1 MTEQFYDKNIEYN
14 NSYEITKNII
24 SKDTFELNDFK
35 VIEKISP
42 IKKIPNW
49 SKIYWRNKRNI
60 LLKEE
65 INKNNLIDYWLSNT
79 NIFANENV
87 NKLLAKLKLDK
98 YIYNKHYFLKAY
110 PDCEYPLFDEYES
123 YKNKTFYNKSSSLI
137 SKLSLF
143 DSNNQNPKN
152 NNTIQ
157 IISNKDIKIN
167 ITQEETIFEE
177 EEYENSFI
185 EDVNKF
191 ADEYENSDSYNN

>member
-14 NSYEITKNII
+14 NSYEITKNIFPN
-24 SKDTFELNDFK
+24 DTFELKDFK
-35 VIEKISP
+35 VIEKITP

-49 SKIYWRNKRNI
+49 SKSYWRNKRNI

-79 NIFANENV
+79 NIFANENI

-123 YKNKTFYNKSSSLI
+123 YKNKTFNNKSSSFI
-137 SKLSLF
+137 SKLSF
-143 DSNNQNPKN
+143 FNSNNQNSIN
-152 NNTIQ
+152 NNTIP

-167 ITQEETIFEE
+167 ITQEETIFE

>member
-60 LLKEE
+60 LLKEK

-110 PDCEYPLFDEYES
+110 PDCEYPLLDEYES
-123 YKNKTFYNKSSSLI
+123 YKNKTFCNKSSSLI

-143 DSNNQNPKN
+143 NSNNQNSIN
-152 NNTIQ
+152 NNTIP

-167 ITQEETIFEE
+167 IAQEEAIFE

-191 ADEYENSDSYNN
+191 ADEYENNDSYNN

>member
-1 MTEQFYDKNIEYN
+1 MK
-14 NSYEITKNII
+14 
-24 SKDTFELNDFK
+24 
-35 VIEKISP
+35 EK
-42 IKKIPNW
+42 
-49 SKIYWRNKRNI
+49 
-60 LLKEE
+60 
-65 INKNNLIDYWLSNT
+65 INKNNLVDYWLSNT
-79 NIFANENV
+79 NIFANENI

-143 DSNNQNPKN
+143 NSNNQNSIN

-167 ITQEETIFEE
+167 IAQEEAIFE

-191 ADEYENSDSYNN
+191 ADEYENNDSYNN

>member
-14 NSYEITKNII
+14 NSYEITKNIFPN
-24 SKDTFELNDFK
+24 DTIELNDFK
-35 VIEKISP
+35 VIEKITP

-60 LLKEE
+60 LLKEK
-65 INKNNLIDYWLSNT
+65 INKNNLVDYWLSNT
-79 NIFANENV
+79 NIFANENI

-123 YKNKTFYNKSSSLI
+123 YKNKTFNNKSSSFI
-137 SKLSLF
+137 SKLSF
-143 DSNNQNPKN
+143 FNSNNQNSIN
-152 NNTIQ
+152 NNTIP

-167 ITQEETIFEE
+167 IAQEEAIFE

-191 ADEYENSDSYNN
+191 ADEYENNDSYNN